1 MLIDFGLSLSY
12 NRPKLCP
19 NAIWNTNAT
28 TFTNTPTINGQLIGI
43 FVDSNNTVYFADT
56 SNDRVLVWSGSNGTL
71 IRTITSPL
79 KKPMSVFVTMNGDI
93 YVDTEKNSEIDIY
106 KFNATI
112 GIKKMSVSDSC
123 YGLFIDLNNTLYCS
137 IQNLNT
143 VISQL
148 LDNNGTSASF
158 TYGTGWGGSA
168 NELNKPQDVVLDAD
182 GYLFIVDSYNNRIV
196 RSEPNGFRCL
206 VGCSGQG
213 TGSDQLDSP
222 QNSTFLS
229 TVLTTDQTGIDS
241 TISSVITT
249 ISSSQIYATTPIHTT
264 QIITNSPLT
273 ISATSTSSLSNFI
286 VPTCNSSSYIGSAC
300 NISSAPCVML
310 DPCQNAGTC
319 INNNTVLSGYI
330 CQCSF
335 GFNGTYCEVDTRPC
349 KANTCWYNGSC
360 SNRSNSNFTCECQEG
375 WEGNQCETM
384 VNYCENITCENGGI
398 CQGLFGD
405 YNCEC
410 LSASYSGRHCEITAN
425 ILVARKAI
433 SKSVGYI
440 GLLCITGL
448 VSFIIILDILKYGFH
463 IDPIRAERKR
473 MRQKKDQKRRRKP
486 TVVVRF
492 QYIDEATSSHSNV
505 TETIV

>member
-168 NELNKPQDVVLDAD
+168 NELNKPQD
-182 GYLFIVDSYNNRIV
+182 
-196 RSEPNGFRCL
+196 
-206 VGCSGQG
+206 
-213 TGSDQLDSP
+213 
-222 QNSTFLS
+222 STFLS